1 MVNFHNWQAKRKLN
15 WSAVPAAIHPLPE
28 SLICPIPMHGEAG
41 PRFACLD
48 GQFKDEQVVSVYER
62 CHTCLLATMR
72 FRKMHARSLKHADNI
87 IEAIGL

>member
-1 MVNFHNWQAKRKLN
+1 MVNFHNWQAKRKLERRARGHP
-15 WSAVPAAIHPLPE
+15 SSPRVPDLPN
-28 SLICPIPMHGEAG
+28 PMHGEAG
-41 PRFACLD
+41 PRFACFD
-48 GQFKDEQVVSVYER
+48 GQFKDEQLVSVYER